1 MQRSL
6 AAHRAQLLQ
15 SKNYVPTLHFLQQIR
30 WQYEEAG
37 HVLVD
42 SSSGSNVVAVVVARV
57 LEHYLCCEPNGN
69 YLNSDSTFV
78 TLATAKFQL
87 QLGRPIGT
95 VFAINYDKFLENVA
109 KIQAQ
114 IASTQDRRNFIIVD
128 RPNRNLRFAR
138 KIFQKWVR
146 SFFASPPFFCVNLS
160 SRTASLRSQTS
171 LALMT

>member
-1 MQRSL
+1 MQCSL

-57 LEHYLCCEPNGN
+57 LEHYLCCKPNGN
-69 YLNSDSTFV
+69 YLNSDSMFV

-95 VFAINYDKFLENVA
+95 VFAIDYDKVLENVA

-114 IASTQDRRNFIIVD
+114 IASTQDQRNFIIVD
-128 RPNRNLRFAR
+128 GPNQNLRFAR
-138 KIFQKWVR
+138 KIFQKRVR

-160 SRTASLRSQTS
+160 SRTASLWSQTS